1 MKRTFIK
8 SFFLLLIPV
17 LFTGCQDKFFEEYK
31 INIPVYLSY
40 EDLRNPV
47 KQATS
52 QELKD
57 PGKIYFKDNY
67 LFINE
72 NLKGIHIID
81 NSDPAS
87 PENIVFVEIPG
98 NVDIAVKG
106 NILYANSWVDLVVL
120 DISDLNNI
128 QEVNRITDI
137 FPYALPTV
145 DNDYR
150 ISDIE
155 EDKGVVIDWEVKE
168 MRKKIEPYYPY
179 PGPYPFLEKGLWR
192 NEAFLSASGSSA
204 ASGSG
209 ETSFGVGGSMA
220 RFILYGNYLYALD
233 DRKLKLIDISTPEE
247 PVFNSDIQ
255 IGWEMETVFIYENH
269 LFMGARNGMHIYDL
283 AIPASPEHLS
293 FFSHMKSCDP
303 VVVDGD
309 YAYVTLNSE
318 NAMCGRSVNELQI
331 ISIEDLSHPSLLG
344 RLPMNSPKG
353 LGIDNET
360 LFICDG
366 DEGLK
371 VYNISDPYSMGV
383 SINFITNFAD
393 ISTFDVIPVNDIL
406 FMIGADGLFQYDYS
420 DTENIQLLSKIPVTL

>member
-8 SFFLLLIPV
+8 SFFLLLLPA

-47 KQATS
+47 KQTAN

-87 PENIVFVEIPG
+87 PENIAFVEIPG

-128 QEVNRITDI
+128 QEVNRINDI
-137 FPYALPTV
+137 FPYALPSTG
-145 DNDYR
+145 NDYR

-155 EDKGVVIDWEVKE
+155 EDKGVVIDWEVKVV
-168 MRKKIEPYYPY
+168 RKKIEPYYPF
-179 PGPYPFLEKGLWR
+179 PGPYPFLEKWLWR
-192 NEAFLSASGSSA
+192 NEVFLSASGSG
-204 ASGSG
+204 GSDG
-209 ETSFGVGGSMA
+209 ASFGVGGSMA
-220 RFILYGNYLYALD
+220 RFILYDNYLYALD
-233 DRKLKLIDISTPEE
+233 DIKLKLIDISTPEE
-247 PVFNSDIQ
+247 PVFNSDIY
-255 IGWEMETVFIYENH
+255 IGWEMETVFIYDDH
-269 LFMGARNGMHIYDL
+269 LFMGAKNGMYIYDL
-283 AIPASPEHLS
+283 ANPASPEQISYFRH
-293 FFSHMKSCDP
+293 FTSCDP

-309 YAYVTLNSE
+309 YAYVTLNSA
-318 NAMCGRSVNELQI
+318 NALCGRAINELQI
-331 ISIEDLSHPSLLG
+331 ISIVDLSNPTLL
-344 RLPMNSPKG
+344 RTLPMNSPKG

-366 DEGLK
+366 DAGLK
-371 VYNISDPYSMGV
+371 VYNVSDPYSLGA
-383 SINFITNFAD
+383 IFITSFED
-393 ISTFDVIPVNDIL
+393 INTFDVIPVNDIL
-406 FMIGADGLFQYDYS
+406 FMIGSDGLFQYDYS
-420 DTENIQLLSKIPVTL
+420 DTENIRFLSKIPVTL

>member
-8 SFFLLLIPV
+8 SFFLLLLPA

-47 KQATS
+47 KQTAS

-87 PENIVFVEIPG
+87 PEIIAFVEIPG

-128 QEVNRITDI
+128 QEVNRINDI
-137 FPYALPTV
+137 FPYALPSTG
-145 DNDYR
+145 NDYR

-155 EDKGVVIDWEVKE
+155 EDKGVVIDWEVKVV
-168 MRKKIEPYYPY
+168 RKKIEPYYPY
-179 PGPYPFLEKGLWR
+179 PGPYPFLEKWLWR
-192 NEAFLSASGSSA
+192 NEAFYSASGSG
-204 ASGSG
+204 GSDG
-209 ETSFGVGGSMA
+209 ASFGVGGSMA
-220 RFILYGNYLYALD
+220 RFILYDNYLYALND
-233 DRKLKLIDISTPEE
+233 IKLKLIDISTPEE
-247 PVFNSDIQ
+247 PVFNSDIY
-255 IGWEMETVFIYENH
+255 IGWEMETVFIYDDH
-269 LFMGARNGMHIYDL
+269 LFMGAKNGMYIYDL
-283 AIPASPEHLS
+283 ANPASPEQISYFRH
-293 FFSHMKSCDP
+293 FTSCDP
-303 VVVDGD
+303 VVVEGD
-309 YAYVTLNSE
+309 YAYVTLNSA
-318 NAMCGRSVNELQI
+318 NALCGRAVNELQI
-331 ISIEDLSHPSLLG
+331 ISIVDLSNPTLL
-344 RLPMNSPKG
+344 RTLPMNSPKG

-366 DEGLK
+366 DAGLK
-371 VYNISDPYSMGV
+371 VYNVSDPYSLGA
-383 SINFITNFAD
+383 SFITSFED
-393 ISTFDVIPVNDIL
+393 INTFDVIPVNDIL
-406 FMIGADGLFQYDYS
+406 FMIGSDGLFQYDYS
-420 DTENIQLLSKIPVTL
+420 DTENIRFLSKIPVTL

>member
-1 MKRTFIK
+1 MKRAFIK
-8 SFFLLLIPV
+8 SFFLLLLPA

-47 KQATS
+47 KQTAN

-87 PENIVFVEIPG
+87 PENIAFVEIPG

-106 NILYANSWVDLVVL
+106 NILFANSWVDLVVL

-128 QEVNRITDI
+128 QEVNRINDI
-137 FPYALPTV
+137 FPYALPSTG
-145 DNDYR
+145 NDYR

-168 MRKKIEPYYPY
+168 VRKKIEPYYPY
-179 PGPYPFLEKGLWR
+179 PGPYPFLEKWLWR
-192 NEAFLSASGSSA
+192 NEVFLSASGSG
-204 ASGSG
+204 GSDG
-209 ETSFGVGGSMA
+209 ASFGVGGSMA
-220 RFILYGNYLYALD
+220 RFILYDNYLYALD
-233 DRKLKLIDISTPEE
+233 DIKLKLIDISTPEE
-247 PVFNSDIQ
+247 PVFNSDIY
-255 IGWEMETVFIYENH
+255 IGWEMETVFIYDDH
-269 LFMGARNGMHIYDL
+269 LFMGAKNGMYIYDL
-283 AIPASPEHLS
+283 ANPASPEQISYFRH
-293 FFSHMKSCDP
+293 FTSCDP

-309 YAYVTLNSE
+309 YAYVTLNSA
-318 NAMCGRSVNELQI
+318 NALCGRAVNELQI
-331 ISIEDLSHPSLLG
+331 ISIVDLSNPSLL
-344 RLPMNSPKG
+344 RTLPMNSPKG

-366 DEGLK
+366 DAGLK
-371 VYNISDPYSMGV
+371 VYNVSDPYSLGA
-383 SINFITNFAD
+383 SFITSFED
-393 ISTFDVIPVNDIL
+393 INTFDVIPVNDIL
-406 FMIGADGLFQYDYS
+406 FMIGSDGLFQYDYS
-420 DTENIQLLSKIPVTL
+420 DIENIRFLSKIPVTL